1 MEKISEREKRR
12 FSFVMAARLLLTAA
26 YVLLLSAFDFD
37 RVGARIGTEFYFAV
51 FRPAAA
57 VEARIGLGRGLWSGR
72 RKTAGGSA
80 SVLFDRVQK
89 VPLVCEIASHKG
101 ASLLQIMSH
110 VVFFVIS
117 LSNCLLFLEFYSKI
131 ITIQTEVNLWYL
143 TK

>member
-101 ASLLQIMSH
+101 ASLLQIMLH
-110 VVFFVIS
+110 VVF
-117 LSNCLLFLEFYSKI
+117 LLFHCQIACYFWNFIVK
-131 ITIQTEVNLWYL
+131 
-143 TK
+143 